1 MHHHGRIPPQ
11 LPPLFGGTPQSL
23 LQEAKAT
30 VARIKAIWDQV
41 VLKVTP
47 ETATIENVILPV
59 AHNENETKLHVDV
72 IYFLATVHPVA
83 EMREAAKDARRFIDD
98 AEVDLYLRD
107 DMFKLVDAILKKKNE
122 ASTEP
127 EIYRFLLKSN
137 LDNDQ
142 SGMWVTQA
150 DLDGLPTDFIG
161 ALRKGEGEDQ
171 DLVWVNMKRPHLARI
186 LKFAKSED
194 TRRRYYIQ
202 QLNRVPANIPLH
214 REIILLRDSLAR
226 QKGWNSWA
234 GLKMSEKMM
243 KSPETVLSILAEMH
257 PRLYEKGLHEADDL
271 LTLKKADVAD
281 PKTKLF
287 FWDILFYENAKQ
299 EKAAYIKNKIVM
311 DYFEVNSV
319 VKRILS
325 IYERLFDIEFELVTP
340 ERVAQLHGDKCGDST
355 WQDDV
360 CFYIVW
366 DKGNEDSFLGY
377 IYFDLHPRLGKYTHA
392 GHYNLQKTSGS
403 SPSLLNVGEVRSLF
417 HEVGHGMHNIL
428 SVTKFARFHGPK
440 VDKDFVETPSI
451 LFEYFLWTPQHIREV
466 SCHYSYISPAYKE
479 AWHLAHPDEQN
490 LPSKYLTDDLI
501 QGALSGR
508 ETGLSIL
515 RQFHFSTYD
524 LTVHNPSSREELKE
538 VNFGELYN
546 KLWVKIVPSNGGEA
560 LGQGWEW
567 AHGES
572 VMRLIMG
579 QYDAGQYAYIL
590 GRMWAADIF
599 DTFAANTMDKEAGR
613 RYRQMILR
621 PGGSQPE
628 WKTLTDYL
636 GRLPS
641 PDAFYRHIG
650 IM

>member
-1 MHHHGRIPPQ
+1 MHHHDRIPPQ

-30 VARIKAIWDQV
+30 VAHIKAMWDQV

-72 IYFLATVHPVA
+72 IYFLATVHPVV

-107 DMFKLVDAILKKKNE
+107 DMFRLVDTIWKKTHE
-122 ASTEP
+122 TSTEP
-127 EIYRFLLKSN
+127 EIYRFLLKFHAQFLRNGCDLEGPARDQFERDIKRLNKLTNEYRSN

-161 ALRKGEGEDQ
+161 ALRKGEGENQ
-171 DLVWVNMKRPHLARI
+171 DLVWVNMKRPHIARI
-186 LKFAKSED
+186 LKFARSEY

-202 QLNRVPANIPLH
+202 HLNRVPANIPLN

-243 KSPETVLSILAEMH
+243 KSPEKVLSILAEMH
-257 PRLYEKGLHEADDL
+257 PRLYEKGLREADDL

-299 EKAAYIKNKIVM
+299 ENAAYIDNKVVM
-311 DYFEVNSV
+311 EYFEVNSV

-325 IYERLFDIEFELVTP
+325 VYERLFDIDFELVTP
-340 ERVAQLHGDKCGDST
+340 EQAAQLHGDKYRDST
-355 WQDDV
+355 WQEDV
-360 CFYIVW
+360 FFYMVW

-392 GHYNLQKTSGS
+392 GHHNLQKACLNLESTTCYSTNGFERRDGTRYYPCAALMMNYAKPSGS

-466 SCHYSYISPAYKE
+466 SCHYSYISPEYKE
-479 AWHLAHPDEQN
+479 AWHSAHPDE
-490 LPSKYLTDDLI
+490 
-501 QGALSGR
+501 
-508 ETGLSIL
+508 
-515 RQFHFSTYD
+515 
-524 LTVHNPSSREELKE
+524 
-538 VNFGELYN
+538 
-546 KLWVKIVPSNGGEA
+546 
-560 LGQGWEW
+560 
-567 AHGES
+567 
-572 VMRLIMG
+572 
-579 QYDAGQYAYIL
+579 
-590 GRMWAADIF
+590 
-599 DTFAANTMDKEAGR
+599 
-613 RYRQMILR
+613 
-621 PGGSQPE
+621 
-628 WKTLTDYL
+628 
-636 GRLPS
+636 
-641 PDAFYRHIG
+641 
-650 IM
+650 